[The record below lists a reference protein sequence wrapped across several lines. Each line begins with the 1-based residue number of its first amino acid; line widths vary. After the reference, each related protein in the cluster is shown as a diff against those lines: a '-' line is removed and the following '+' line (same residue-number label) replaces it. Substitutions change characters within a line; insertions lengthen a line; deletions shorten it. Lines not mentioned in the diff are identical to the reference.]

1 MIGTLLKAVAYSKA
15 PRTTFTVLHPARAV
29 QFRKL
34 KWDMRHAP
42 APRLTAVG
50 AAVLAL
56 PIGLWLGRRSAAPAA
71 RPNGHTN
78 MEHSAPGV
86 AEHHG
91 MSASDAFGPAG
102 IPAGD
107 DCVDRASPR
116 V

>member
-1 MIGTLLKAVAYSKA
+1 MIGTLLKAMAYSKA

-50 AAVLAL
+50 GAALAL
-56 PIGLWLGRRSAAPAA
+56 PIGLWLGRRSSAP
-71 RPNGHTN
+71 RPNGIGQRD
-78 MEHSAPGV
+78 GV
-86 AEHHG
+86 RYAGLNDYNDERDQAG
-91 MSASDAFGPAG
+91 VPAG
-102 IPAGD
+102 EE
-107 DCVDRASPR
+107 CVDRASPR